1 MKKVFSFLLIAIIA
15 LSVGLSIPDASAQGD
30 LGSEENPIQV
40 YFVPSVEANV
50 IVSGGEVMAQAL
62 KDATGLNFDVSVP
75 TSYAATIEA
84 MCAEPDKTMGFI
96 PAAGYVIANNRCGV
110 EVGAAA
116 VRFGWPVYWAEYIVR
131 RDSDIYTF
139 GDLEGKT
146 WGYGDP
152 GSTSGYIVPAVELN
166 AAGITP
172 GAEVQTG
179 GHPQTV
185 LAVYN
190 GEVDFGTVF
199 FSPPVMPEGF
209 AAWNYGDLAEPYD
222 LTVDES
228 RLETT
233 DDGNTRLYVGD
244 IRIMDA
250 RANVRDTAPD
260 VIEQVRILRI
270 SSPIPNDTLSFGP
283 EFPAELRTQII
294 DALIA
299 FSETEEWE
307 QSLGSPDVYDWSSL
321 TPIEDAAYDPIRQQ
335 MEFLGQ
341 TEEDILGG

>member
-1 MKKVFSFLLIAIIA
+1 MIKKSFSLFVALIFV
-15 LSVGLSIPDASAQGD
+15 LSVGLTVSNVSAQGD
-30 LGSEENPIQV
+30 LGSEDNPIEV

-50 IVSGGEVMAQAL
+50 IVSGGEIMAQAL
-62 KDATGLNFDVSVP
+62 KDATGLNFKVSVP

-84 MCAEPDKTMGFI
+84 MCAAPDKTMGFI

-139 GDLEGKT
+139 GDLAGKT

-152 GSTSGYIVPAVELN
+152 GSTSGYIVPAVELA
-166 AAGITP
+166 AAGIEV
-172 GAEVQTG
+172 GEEVQTG

-199 FSPPVMPEGF
+199 FSAPLMPEGN
-209 AAWNYGDLAEPYD
+209 AAWAVGDLPEPYD

-228 RLETT
+228 FIDPE
-233 DDGNTRLYVGD
+233 GNLYVGD
-244 IRIMDA
+244 IRVMDA
-250 RANVRDTAPD
+250 RSNVRDTAPD
-260 VIEQVRILRI
+260 VVDQVRILRL

-283 EFPAELRTQII
+283 EFPVELRTQII

-299 FSETEEWE
+299 FSGTEQWA
-307 QSLGSPDVYDWSSL
+307 QSLGSEDFYGWSSV
-321 TPIEDAAYDPIRQQ
+321 TPIEDEAYDPIRLQ
-335 MEFLGQ
+335 MEVLGQ